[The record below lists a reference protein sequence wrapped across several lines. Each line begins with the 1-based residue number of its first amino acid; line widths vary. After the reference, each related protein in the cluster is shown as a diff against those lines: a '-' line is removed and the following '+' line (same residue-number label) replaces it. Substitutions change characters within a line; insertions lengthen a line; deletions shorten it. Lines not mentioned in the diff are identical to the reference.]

1 MSYKIILEQ
10 YAKAVLEK
18 EVEGFM
24 AIYDPIV
31 NVYDTWNSWIKKDI
45 EEIRSMATEWFKS
58 LGEEK
63 VRVEFTEV
71 NVLECES
78 QTVWIGEVKFYGI
91 NQEDQ
96 ILRSIS
102 NRWIWVI
109 QNNDGIFKVIHEH
122 SSLPIDTETF
132 TGIVKTQ

>member
-1 MSYKIILEQ
+1 MSYKILLEQ

-71 NVLECES
+71 NVLES
-78 QTVWIGEVKFYGI
+78 VFVNIVVAF
-91 NQEDQ
+91 
-96 ILRSIS
+96 
-102 NRWIWVI
+102 
-109 QNNDGIFKVIHEH
+109 
-122 SSLPIDTETF
+122 SLLPF
-132 TGIVKTQ
+132 TLLCN